1 MESIHSMRRAAAK
14 LLASGLFRGRDYYN
28 LRIVAGAGG
37 PFVVPSPTPHIADN
51 ADVEYRAMRL
61 RGGAVV
67 FVPR

>member
-1 MESIHSMRRAAAK
+1 MESVQSMRRAAAK
-14 LLASGLFRGRDYYN
+14 LLASGHFRGRDYYN

-37 PFVVPSPTPHIADN
+37 RFIIPAPAPIAD
-51 ADVEYRAMRL
+51 AAEVSYRATRL